1 MISQLQS
8 AIGLDFSLAVLDSR
22 GMQDRRCPHCHT
34 ALTGPGRF
42 CGMCGRAVPAGNMSP
57 VPDAAANQEPV
68 QTKPLRVRSS
78 AKTASSARPALGHG
92 GVVNEP
98 ALAVTT
104 LDATPPRGSNS
115 TGSFH
120 PESDP
125 AEATPFG
132 SSQHQLRAEA
142 PGHRVYTSPLGYTL
156 PQPETARSRP
166 HTTTPEQPSE
176 SSTHA
181 SPVAASTPARLSS
194 QREEETRRIATT
206 PPGTPERSP
215 RQHSSEGRAGRKHR
229 SVEAIVESDRRGS
242 RGPATPT
249 PTAQLRRRTQARD
262 RNAPSP
268 VVSEATHYIPKS
280 RRSGRLV
287 ASLLRAVLWSLL
299 WLGVGGA
306 VAFTVVLL
314 LRRPQAPAAIPA
326 TTAQIPSAPSRP
338 GVSAAGTTT
347 AAPKPTAPPQLGSRP
362 ASGQQAAGPVTTGA
376 APTASE
382 PLTRDLVVNIPV
394 KAETGDAK
402 SLPAIPAALAASGA
416 AQEQPVVLSAQQ
428 QAAVQQNLSNIEFV
442 VSERSA
448 QVRACYQRIL
458 QAMPTPPSGRVTVS
472 LTLTDEGRAEA
483 IEILEN
489 TLDSPPLAACLS
501 QRLSE
506 WSFPRPVLPPGTPR
520 TYRFPFVFVP
530 APEGASGRGGLR
542 R

>member
-42 CGMCGRAVPAGNMSP
+42 CGMCGRAVPAGIMSP
-57 VPDAAANQEPV
+57 VPDAAETQEPAL
-68 QTKPLRVRSS
+68 TRPLRVRSG
-78 AKTASSARPALGHG
+78 AKTGRSTRPTLGRS
-92 GVVNEP
+92 GVISEP
-98 ALAVTT
+98 APAPTAT
-104 LDATPPRGSNS
+104 EATPPRGSNS
-115 TGSFH
+115 AGSIQA
-120 PESDP
+120 ESDP

-142 PGHRVYTSPLGYTL
+142 PGHRVYTSPLGYSL
-156 PQPETARSRP
+156 PQPEAARSRP
-166 HTTTPEQPSE
+166 HPNAPGQPSE
-176 SSTHA
+176 SSAHA
-181 SPVAASTPARLSS
+181 SPLATSAPAHISP
-194 QREEETRRIATT
+194 QREEETRRIATA
-206 PPGTPERSP
+206 PPGAPERSP
-215 RQHSSEGRAGRKHR
+215 RPHSSDGRHG
-229 SVEAIVESDRRGS
+229 
-242 RGPATPT
+242 GPATPT
-249 PTAQLRRRTQARD
+249 PTAQVRRRTQARD

-347 AAPKPTAPPQLGSRP
+347 AAPKPTAPPPLGARP
-362 ASGQQAAGPVTTGA
+362 ASGQQAAGPLTTGA

-394 KAETGDAK
+394 KAETGDVK
-402 SLPAIPAALAASGA
+402 SLPAVPAALAASGA

>member
-42 CGMCGRAVPAGNMSP
+42 CGMCGRAVPAEILSP
-57 VPDAAANQEPV
+57 VPDAAATHEPAL
-68 QTKPLRVRSS
+68 TKPLRVRSG
-78 AKTASSARPALGHG
+78 AKTGKSSRPALGRS
-92 GVVNEP
+92 GVVSEP
-98 ALAVTT
+98 APATT
-104 LDATPPRGSNS
+104 TSAATPPRGSNS
-115 TGSFH
+115 AGSF
-120 PESDP
+120 PAEADP

-132 SSQHQLRAEA
+132 SNQHQLRAEA
-142 PGHRVYTSPLGYTL
+142 PGHRVYTSPLGYAL
-156 PQPETARSRP
+156 PQPETAPSRP
-166 HTTTPEQPSE
+166 HTNIPAQPSK
-176 SSTHA
+176 SSAHTH
-181 SPVAASTPARLSS
+181 PLAASAPVNRKP

-206 PPGTPERSP
+206 LPNAPERSP
-215 RQHSSEGRAGRKHR
+215 RQHSSDGRSGRKHR
-229 SVEAIVESDRRGS
+229 YTEAIVASDRSGS

-249 PTAQLRRRTQARD
+249 PTAQLRRRTHTRD

-268 VVSEATHYIPKS
+268 VLSEATHYIPKS
-280 RRSGRLV
+280 RRSGRLL

-314 LRRPQAPAAIPA
+314 LRRPQAPTALPA
-326 TTAQIPSAPSRP
+326 TTDRRPNAPSP
-338 GVSAAGTTT
+338 PAVPATVTTT
-347 AAPKPTAPPQLGSRP
+347 ATPKPTAPPQVGSRSV
-362 ASGQQAAGPVTTGA
+362 AGQQTAGPVTTTA

-402 SLPAIPAALAASGA
+402 SRAAIPAALASSSA
-416 AQEQPVVLSAQQ
+416 AQEQPVVLSALQ

-458 QAMPTPPSGRVTVS
+458 QTTPTPPSGRVTVS
-472 LTLTDEGRAEA
+472 LTLTDEGHAEA

-489 TLDSPPLAACLS
+489 TLDSAPLGTCLS

-530 APEGASGRGGLR
+530 APEGASSRGGLR

>member
-42 CGMCGRAVPAGNMSP
+42 CGMCGRAVPAGSLSP
-57 VPDAAANQEPV
+57 VPDAAETQEPAH
-68 QTKPLRVRSS
+68 TRPLRVRSG
-78 AKTASSARPALGHG
+78 AKTGRSSRPALGRS
-92 GVVNEP
+92 GVIGEP
-98 ALAVTT
+98 APAPTAIE
-104 LDATPPRGSNS
+104 ATPPRGSNS
-115 TGSFH
+115 AGSFR

-142 PGHRVYTSPLGYTL
+142 PGHRVYTSPLGYSL
-156 PQPETARSRP
+156 PQPEAARSRP
-166 HTTTPEQPSE
+166 HTHTPAQPSE
-176 SSTHA
+176 SSPHA
-181 SPVAASTPARLSS
+181 SPSAASAPAHISL
-194 QREEETRRIATT
+194 QREEETRRIATA
-206 PPGTPERSP
+206 PPGVPERSP
-215 RQHSSEGRAGRKHR
+215 RQHSSDGRQGRKHR
-229 SVEAIVESDRRGS
+229 YGEAIVASDRSGS

-249 PTAQLRRRTQARD
+249 PTAQVRRRTQARD

-268 VVSEATHYIPKS
+268 VVSEATHYIPRS

-314 LRRPQAPAAIPA
+314 LRRPQAPAATPA
-326 TTAQIPSAPSRP
+326 TTAQLPSAPPRP
-338 GVSAAGTTT
+338 GVSAAGTT
-347 AAPKPTAPPQLGSRP
+347 AAVPKPTAPQQLGARP

-394 KAETGDAK
+394 KAETRDAK
-402 SLPAIPAALAASGA
+402 SLPAISAALAASGA